1 MLSLSFR
8 GKNKSPA
15 LGRAEAVV
23 PAAPETFPFQA
34 VSGAPKPDQRRACQR
49 RLRPCGWRVGAGLP
63 GASRA
68 IAGRHTLPRIGLQ
81 SGYSR
86 DGLPASTG
94 LSWDSLS
101 QPPSDPLGC
110 KACWTPC
117 ILMQSLGAAV
127 HTEEALCVSCGDHS
141 QHPKGWRRK
150 DGQGSPVPVGSCGV
164 QSGLG
169 CAILPPGTAAVR
181 PLAEVALTSP
191 SCPPPHLPSQG
202 VLKKVKAEVPETVY
216 T

>member
-1 MLSLSFR
+1 M
-8 GKNKSPA
+8 PA
-15 LGRAEAVV
+15 SGGSV
-23 PAAPETFPFQA
+23 PAGGEWGQGCLGPAGPLLGDTRCHGLVCSLVTAET
-34 VSGAPKPDQRRACQR
+34 VCQ
-49 RLRPCGWRVGAGLP
+49 
-63 GASRA
+63 
-68 IAGRHTLPRIGLQ
+68 
-81 SGYSR
+81 
-86 DGLPASTG
+86 PARGCLGT
-94 LSWDSLS
+94 LS
-101 QPPSDPLGC
+101 QPPSDHLGC